1 LLFRERGYRSG
12 VEERPETEERPE
24 SEPTS
29 LEDGQSMEPGEGPH
43 DKHSELE
50 QLHGVPDDRDDA
62 A

>member
-1 LLFRERGYRSG
+1 M
-12 VEERPETEERPE
+12 EERPETEARPE

-29 LEDGQSMEPGEGPH
+29 LDDGQSMEPGEGPL
-43 DKHSELE
+43 DESSELE